1 MRTYFKF
8 LSRNKLYTFVT
19 IVGFA
24 LSLIFVLLL
33 SFYVRR
39 EQQADRIHTDYKRI
53 YQYNVESKNNWSGFI
68 CCYPAGTLIR
78 EQVPDVEEICR
89 ISEYN
94 DKEYI
99 FIGADKQNGLIASHL
114 SVESNFFTFFDGYKL
129 LEGDPKTVLSEQ
141 NSTVISSALAARI
154 FGNMSPIGQ
163 EISFFDFSKNKQTFR
178 ITGIMEPMPDNC
190 HIRPAELLF
199 YQEPKENNYN
209 NANYALYLKARE
221 GADLTVQLPAVQKAV
236 QGKDVIFAFD
246 EKAEVKLHPL
256 EKCYPEPLFPN
267 EYAMMVQKG
276 NPARTRILIAI
287 TLLVLIIAIISYINL
302 TLAQGGSRGNEV
314 ALRRLWGSSRLAIV
328 RRLWFESLLL
338 IFLST
343 LLAVFG
349 MFALEP
355 VFDRLFDTHLYL
367 ARHISLTLILLLIGF
382 MLLLSIVCAA
392 LPAWFISRF
401 RPIEVVSGKFR
412 RVVKSSFSQIMV
424 ISQYAITMI
433 LLSCTMVMAVQIDYM
448 TNSDMGYDYR
458 NKLIIDVFGL
468 DPQIVSTMRTEIAKI
483 PGITGIGLTR
493 GTPLNGGNNNSS
505 EYRGRPLS
513 MQIFSIDS
521 VAMSLFDL
529 KMKPNGRK
537 ADKPDRTLYLSR
549 SAYNDFDVANLPD
562 GVIHWGKAGEFYYC
576 GDAPE
581 VHFGGFKEPHP
592 SYLFIPYPQSSA
604 WSWSVL
610 VGYSEGADP
619 EQLIQ
624 SIQAVYSRI
633 TGQPYTEILRSED
646 IIASHSEEERSLS
659 GFLLLFSIL
668 ALVGTV
674 MSVFAMAALRIRHKQ
689 KEIAI
694 RKVVGAREVQIL
706 QIIGRRSLWNLLIAF
721 AVASPA
727 SYLVMNRWLQGYTY
741 HADMPWWVFPA
752 SLLFVSAVAML
763 SMLSMAMNAASSN
776 PVDYLK
782 NE

>member
-1 MRTYFKF
+1 
-8 LSRNKLYTFVT
+8 
-19 IVGFA
+19 
-24 LSLIFVLLL
+24 
-33 SFYVRR
+33 
-39 EQQADRIHTDYKRI
+39 
-53 YQYNVESKNNWSGFI
+53 
-68 CCYPAGTLIR
+68 
-78 EQVPDVEEICR
+78 
-89 ISEYN
+89 
-94 DKEYI
+94 
-99 FIGADKQNGLIASHL
+99 
-114 SVESNFFTFFDGYKL
+114 
-129 LEGDPKTVLSEQ
+129 
-141 NSTVISSALAARI
+141 
-154 FGNMSPIGQ
+154 
-163 EISFFDFSKNKQTFR
+163 
-178 ITGIMEPMPDNC
+178 
-190 HIRPAELLF
+190 
-199 YQEPKENNYN
+199 
-209 NANYALYLKARE
+209 
-221 GADLTVQLPAVQKAV
+221 
-236 QGKDVIFAFD
+236 
-246 EKAEVKLHPL
+246 
-256 EKCYPEPLFPN
+256 
-267 EYAMMVQKG
+267 
-276 NPARTRILIAI
+276 
-287 TLLVLIIAIISYINL
+287 
-302 TLAQGGSRGNEV
+302 
-314 ALRRLWGSSRLAIV
+314 
-328 RRLWFESLLL
+328 
-338 IFLST
+338 
-343 LLAVFG
+343 

-367 ARHISLTLILLLIGF
+367 ARHISLTLIILLIGF
-382 MLLLSIVCAA
+382 ILLLSIVCAA

-513 MQIFSIDS
+513 MQIFSMDS
-521 VAMSLFDL
+521 VALSLSDL

-633 TGQPYTEILRSED
+633 TGRPYTEILRSED